1 MKKCLRFVLI
11 AAAAVSMT
19 GMAFSA
25 APNADALAEAKGIDA
40 DETGAYMDFSTAD
53 IGPWKLDG
61 GKKYVFQGDNWAKFQ
76 DQSGNECTKVAT
88 LVDTGDG
95 DKAVSIDLGID
106 KRSADTTFLFN
117 YSNQG
122 SAPKNLSACVMKVRI
137 YIPAGMVADGK
148 KDYPKIKFIV
158 RDGSWGIP
166 PLGGDIDK
174 YTVKDIGAG
183 WHTLVIDFANNTF
196 DFGAVKG
203 TIKPNTSALKRSFC
217 FDMEFSS
224 KKLDAD
230 QAAETILIDWIK
242 FDGIQ

>member
-1 MKKCLRFVLI
+1 MKKSLRFALI
-11 AAAAVSMT
+11 ATAVSLT
-19 GMAFSA
+19 GFAFAA

-117 YSNQG
+117 YSNEG
-122 SAPKNLSACVMKVRI
+122 KAAKDLSAAVIKV
-137 YIPAGMVADGK
+137 
-148 KDYPKIKFIV
+148 
-158 RDGSWGIP
+158 
-166 PLGGDIDK
+166 
-174 YTVKDIGAG
+174 
-183 WHTLVIDFANNTF
+183 
-196 DFGAVKG
+196 
-203 TIKPNTSALKRSFC
+203 
-217 FDMEFSS
+217 
-224 KKLDAD
+224 
-230 QAAETILIDWIK
+230 
-242 FDGIQ
+242 